1 MTPSSPNDASG
12 DDRAPHAELLA
23 FLADVPLFS
32 GADDR
37 LLDIVAGAVQK
48 RAYPAG
54 AVLFREGDVGEAV
67 YLLRQGT
74 VKLSKVDLG
83 GHEKTLA
90 LLRPPEFFGEMA
102 PLSEGTRSA
111 TAVAVENVEALLLF
125 GDDFHRLMRDH
136 PRVGLN
142 VNTTLARRLRGMD
155 DEAQVLSY
163 KDAQGR
169 VAYVLLQLHRAGVVE
184 LSDGPPLIR
193 LTHQELANMAGTS
206 RETVTRA
213 LRALEA
219 EGVIETRPKEIL
231 LTDTQGLEE
240 VLHGVR

>member
-1 MTPSSPNDASG
+1 MPLL
-12 DDRAPHAELLA
+12 DRA
-23 FLADVPLFS
+23 D
-32 GADDR
+32 GR
-37 LLDIVAGAVQK
+37 LLDIVAGAVQR
-48 RAYPAG
+48 RAYAPG
-54 AVLFREGDVGEAV
+54 EVLFREGDAGEAV
-67 YLLRQGT
+67 YLLRRGT

-102 PLSEGTRSA
+102 PLTESVRSA
-111 TAVAVENVEALLLF
+111 TAVSVDDVEAMLLF
-125 GDDFHRLMRDH
+125 ADDFHRLMRDF

-142 VNTTLARRLRGMD
+142 VNATLARRLRGMD

-163 KDAQGR
+163 QDAQGR
-169 VAYVLLQLHRAGVVE
+169 VAYVLLRLHRAGVVE
-184 LSDGPPLIR
+184 VGDGAPLVR

-213 LRALEA
+213 LKALEA

-240 VLHGVR
+240 ILHGVR

>member
-1 MTPSSPNDASG
+1 MSASPSPNDPNARS
-12 DDRAPHAELLA
+12 ELLA
-23 FLADVPLFS
+23 FLAKVPLFI
-32 GADDR
+32 GAGDR
-37 LLDIVAGAVQK
+37 LLDIVADAVQ
-48 RAYPAG
+48 RRSYAAG
-54 AVLFREGDVGEAV
+54 EVLFREGDAGEAV
-67 YLLRQGT
+67 HLLRGGT

-102 PLSEGTRSA
+102 PLSESTRSA
-111 TAVAVENVEALLLF
+111 TALAVDEVETMLLF
-125 GDDFHRLMRDH
+125 GDDFHRLMRDF

-142 VNTTLARRLRGMD
+142 VNATLARRLRGMD

-163 KDAQGR
+163 QDAQGR
-169 VAYVLLQLHRAGVVE
+169 VAYVLLRLHRAGVVE
-184 LSDGPPLIR
+184 VGPGAPLVR

-213 LRALEA
+213 LKALEA

-240 VLHGVR
+240 ILHGVR